1 MNDNSILFIY
11 LFLIFSSMLTALLP
25 IQISAK
31 RHAYSLG
38 NNLACQTQGP
48 KTYIFRAKKDL
59 VVRFIMWFP
68 PKQVHQNY

>member
-1 MNDNSILFIY
+1 MTDNSILF
-11 LFLIFSSMLTALLP
+11 FFFFDVSSMLTALLP

-38 NNLACQTQGP
+38 YNLACHPQAL
-48 KTYIFRAKKDL
+48 KTYVFRAKKGL
-59 VVRFIMWFP
+59 VTFITWFP